1 MKGFWRD
8 KQVLVTGATG
18 FLGGWL
24 VEELYNQEAQ
34 VITIVRDS
42 RPDCRFY
49 RDSLD
54 QGAVVVAGD
63 LKDAELVKRVVGDYE
78 IDTIFHLGAQTIVRI
93 GEMSPVETFQ
103 SNITGTWNILD
114 AAKAGRVRR
123 TVIAS
128 SDKAYG
134 NIDPPYIEDMPLA
147 GVNPYDVSK
156 SCGDLIA
163 NSYHQTYGT
172 PVSIV
177 RCSNLYGGGDL
188 NWNRIIPGTIRSVLR
203 GENPVIRGDGL
214 MKRDYMYVKDA
225 VRAYLA
231 VGASEKANGQA
242 FNFGT
247 ETPTTV
253 LEVVSKILDV
263 MGSHSAPEVQAKPSK
278 EIKAQWLSIA
288 KARSMLSWKPEWT
301 LQSGLEDTVS
311 WYRSYLSRGL

>member
-8 KQVLVTGATG
+8 RQVLVTGATG
-18 FLGGWL
+18 FLGSWL

-34 VITIVRDS
+34 VVTIVRDN

-49 RDSLD
+49 RESLD
-54 QGAVVVAGD
+54 QGACVVAGD
-63 LKDAELVKRVVGDYE
+63 LKDAELVRRVVGDYE

-93 GEMSPVETFQ
+93 GEMSPTETFE
-103 SNITGTWNILD
+103 SNIKGTWNILE
-114 AAKAGRVRR
+114 AARAGKVRR
-123 TVIAS
+123 AVIAS

-147 GVNPYDVSK
+147 GINPYDVSK

-163 NSYHQTYGT
+163 NCYQQTYGT
-172 PVSIV
+172 PISIV

-203 GENPVIRGDGL
+203 GERPVIRGDGR

-225 VRAYLA
+225 VRGYLA
-231 VGASEKANGQA
+231 VGESEKALGQA

-247 ETPTTV
+247 ETPTSV
-253 LEVVSKILDV
+253 LEIVGKILDV
-263 MGSHSAPEVQAKPSK
+263 MGSHLAPEIQAKESK

-288 KARSMLSWKPEWT
+288 KARSLLAWAPGWT
-301 LQSGLEDTVS
+301 LQHGLEDTVS
-311 WYRSYLSRGL
+311 WYRGHVRSEE